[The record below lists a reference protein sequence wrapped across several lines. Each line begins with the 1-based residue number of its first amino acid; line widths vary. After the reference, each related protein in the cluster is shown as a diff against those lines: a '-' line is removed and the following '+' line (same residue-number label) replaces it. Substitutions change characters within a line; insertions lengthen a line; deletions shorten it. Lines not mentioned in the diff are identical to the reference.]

1 MRKTIVWVAI
11 VAILLI
17 CIHYLFLSR
26 KAPKETYPD
35 DTFLDTLKEKRAVI
49 IVAHDDDAI
58 GVAGTVSQLCT
69 SGWNVKE
76 LCFYNTDTD
85 AAKIARIQQRQ
96 EDVSTVK
103 QIEGLADFVYFN
115 IPFRKVTNLSGPEY
129 MPLTKEEFDKQY
141 DTDTLRYY
149 IRRFIDDNKPAVIFS
164 MDNNIGG
171 CGHPDHVIVSKLVLD
186 ECSRRYR
193 DSTFPVHYIYQFVY
207 SPSMADHILGDLPV
221 YKAALS
227 VYGKTMPLP
236 DVQVNIASA
245 AVQKKSV
252 MKAYTTE
259 QNCIRKMWPYYNYY
273 PAFVY
278 FDLFNREFFK
288 IIKLK

>member
-35 DTFLDTLKEKRAVI
+35 DTFLDTLKEKRAVV

-58 GVAGTVSQLCT
+58 GIAGTVSQLCT

-149 IRRFIDDNKPAVIFS
+149 IRRFIDDNKPAVIFFTFS
-164 MDNNIGG
+164 LRFHIRSFTYNSYARRFTLVRGVKNAKKLQENFRIG
-171 CGHPDHVIVSKLVLD
+171 CFS
-186 ECSRRYR
+186 
-193 DSTFPVHYIYQFVY
+193 
-207 SPSMADHILGDLPV
+207 
-221 YKAALS
+221 S
-227 VYGKTMPLP
+227 V
-236 DVQVNIASA
+236 
-245 AVQKKSV
+245 
-252 MKAYTTE
+252 
-259 QNCIRKMWPYYNYY
+259 C
-273 PAFVY
+273 F
-278 FDLFNREFFK
+278 
-288 IIKLK
+288 IK